1 MADQIA
7 REAKVGAIAVAVFL
21 GAVAVAARSSAP
33 DIEETVDAIAV
44 TAEFGRIDGLAVG
57 SPVRFAGLDIGEVAK
72 VWLTDQRR
80 AQVSLI
86 IRNTDIEIPTDS
98 AAVIET
104 DGIFG
109 EKYVEIH
116 PGGELDA
123 IEDGD
128 RLSYSQDSV
137 VLESLLNQIVARA
150 RSARAQDAD
159 TVQ

>member
-1 MADQIA
+1 
-7 REAKVGAIAVAVFL
+7 
-21 GAVAVAARSSAP
+21 
-33 DIEETVDAIAV
+33 
-44 TAEFGRIDGLAVG
+44 
-57 SPVRFAGLDIGEVAK
+57 VRFAGLDIGEVAK
-72 VWLTDQRR
+72 VWLTDPRR